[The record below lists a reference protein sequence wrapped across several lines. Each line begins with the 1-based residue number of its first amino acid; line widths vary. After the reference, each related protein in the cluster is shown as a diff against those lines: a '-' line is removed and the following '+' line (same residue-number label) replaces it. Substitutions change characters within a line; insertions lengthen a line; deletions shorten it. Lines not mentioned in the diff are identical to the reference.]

1 MTSKPDA
8 RPDDRKRK
16 NTWQHLSIDSPAL
29 DTGEVG
35 TEFLM
40 NLMYMFAGVYTTSN
54 TMTRLKK
61 LQWNI
66 FPFLAHC
73 QCLQYIILEF
83 VLRRDSFIN
92 LITTVLQMAM
102 FLVNSATFYRSRR
115 LGSVSRDIPRKTQR
129 AAFIW
134 GIAVCLVFLALWV
147 WKWISQ
153 PVPGE
158 YAVIIP
164 ALLFLTPVCVYQLVM
179 ILLLVGQFRRFNAS
193 LIKHLDATIQGND
206 ADVVHNELVK
216 GNEVSFDYFR
226 KHIAVPFL
234 PFFFCLIII
243 IALGLVSLYIFDPA
257 TDPNDNRF
265 MVISV
270 AYLLMVFL
278 TCAICLFVFV
288 EVDQKAYYLHMKML
302 KNRTMQKAD
311 LACLLIVYEHLIPRA
326 EILGVQV
333 TTGRVVALMIPV
345 VTAVLPKAFN
355 ALADYSK
362 SH

>member
-73 QCLQYIILEF
+73 QCLLYPFFILEF

-102 FLVNSATFYRSRR
+102 YLVNSATFYRSRR

-129 AAFIW
+129 AF
-134 GIAVCLVFLALWV
+134 V
-147 WKWISQ
+147 
-153 PVPGE
+153 
-158 YAVIIP
+158 
-164 ALLFLTPVCVYQLVM
+164 
-179 ILLLVGQFRRFNAS
+179 
-193 LIKHLDATIQGND
+193 
-206 ADVVHNELVK
+206 ADVEDLK
-216 GNEVSFDYFR
+216 E
-226 KHIAVPFL
+226 
-234 PFFFCLIII
+234 
-243 IALGLVSLYIFDPA
+243 
-257 TDPNDNRF
+257 NRGF
-265 MVISV
+265 
-270 AYLLMVFL
+270 
-278 TCAICLFVFV
+278 
-288 EVDQKAYYLHMKML
+288 
-302 KNRTMQKAD
+302 
-311 LACLLIVYEHLIPRA
+311 
-326 EILGVQV
+326 
-333 TTGRVVALMIPV
+333 
-345 VTAVLPKAFN
+345 
-355 ALADYSK
+355 
-362 SH
+362 